1 MREGVV
7 TRKVPC
13 GVHDAGFWSLVDEQ
27 GDGLLPQQNMEDA
40 VYACL
45 EPPLLTVSMTY
56 PTLPILQKQHKK
68 PFIKFVKVS
77 VR

>member
-1 MREGVV
+1 
-7 TRKVPC
+7 
-13 GVHDAGFWSLVDEQ
+13 
-27 GDGLLPQQNMEDA
+27 MEDA

-77 VR
+77 VRMTPRVSGHRP